1 MRIPLPPLRGLVMM
15 AFAVGFVL
23 VAIDGGSVV
32 LTKMSSPD
40 DVRSIA
46 HVAAATAERQPTTP
60 RTARAAYDAA
70 VADAKQYAITVHTKG
85 FTIYPDGRVTLTG
98 VKTAPTIFLDRVAAL
113 RGLAD
118 VSTTVTVEPLPY
130 TS

>member
-1 MRIPLPPLRGLVMM
+1 MRFPLPPLRGLAMLSL
-15 AFAVGFVL
+15 AIGFLLAV
-23 VAIDGGSVV
+23 IDGGSVV

-40 DVRSIA
+40 DVRA
-46 HVAAATAERQPTTP
+46 AAYVAAAAAERQPTTP
-60 RTARAAYDAA
+60 RTARTAYDAA
-70 VADAKQYAITVHTKG
+70 VADAKHYGITIRTKG

-98 VKTAPTIFLDRVAAL
+98 VKTAPTIFLYRVAAL
-113 RGLAD
+113 RGFAE